1 MADQSPNNHPV
12 AQMDPVASLAGQVRH
27 ASTGTL
33 ARLRRFDPMT
43 YPRAAMFERERM
55 LQAAGIQAVGAERER
70 WALVLHCL
78 ALVQG
83 KHDARADAEPGK
95 VLHGMHFS
103 EARIEQLLEADK
115 PLLFT
120 LMPRIARRLAA
131 AGAAVNWRPLADL
144 LLGTGSDN
152 PQQEAR
158 ADLARQRLVWH
169 FIAAQGLA
177 EAEALRTDAPD
188 S

>member
-1 MADQSPNNHPV
+1 MADLSPNDQPV
-12 AQMDPVASLAGQVRH
+12 AQTDPVASLAGQVRH

-43 YPRAAMFERERM
+43 YPRAAVLERERM
-55 LQAAGIQAVGAERER
+55 LQAAGIQSMGAERER

-83 KHDARADAEPGK
+83 RHDTRAEAEPGK

-103 EARIEQLLEADK
+103 EARLEQLVEADK

-120 LMPRIARRLAA
+120 LMPRIARRLASA
-131 AGAAVNWRPLADL
+131 SATVNWKPLADL

-152 PQQEAR
+152 PQREAW
-158 ADLARQRLVWH
+158 ADDARQRLVRH
-169 FIAAQGLA
+169 FIGAQGLV
-177 EAEALRTDAPD
+177 EADALRASATD